1 MNIGKDELDDD
12 EEGVSGVLEP
22 THEADDGDVLDVD
35 VDKDSRWDWD
45 SESDLRAE
53 QIQGQEM
60 SLNLVLAQGCWKWRP
75 LLLLLS
81 ERPCHWDILAIYTKV
96 L

>member
-35 VDKDSRWDWD
+35 VDKDSR
-45 SESDLRAE
+45 
-53 QIQGQEM
+53 
-60 SLNLVLAQGCWKWRP
+60 
-75 LLLLLS
+75 
-81 ERPCHWDILAIYTKV
+81 
-96 L
+96 